1 MIERIDLALPISQ
14 QCRLLALPR
23 SSVYRTPAAVSA
35 EELAIMALARPYY
48 GWRRMAAWL
57 ATQGHR
63 VNRKRVQRLMR
74 LLGLGA
80 IYQRPNTSKPAEA
93 HKIYPYLV
101 LCFRNNRPMVSGC
114 TVDFIT
120 PGVDDR
126 LAVDVV
132 DEGHQAVLEFVFG
145 ADADMAQ

>member
-1 MIERIDLALPISQ
+1 MEINPTLQSEQ
-14 QCRLLALPR
+14 EEPR
-23 SSVYRTPAAVSA
+23 T
-35 EELAIMALARPYY
+35 
-48 GWRRMAAWL
+48 
-57 ATQGHR
+57 
-63 VNRKRVQRLMR
+63 
-74 LLGLGA
+74 
-80 IYQRPNTSKPAEA
+80 EA
-93 HKIYPYLV
+93 HSRDLHYRHRAFYLRHADDIAGRTSLV

-145 ADADMAQ
+145 SDADMAQ